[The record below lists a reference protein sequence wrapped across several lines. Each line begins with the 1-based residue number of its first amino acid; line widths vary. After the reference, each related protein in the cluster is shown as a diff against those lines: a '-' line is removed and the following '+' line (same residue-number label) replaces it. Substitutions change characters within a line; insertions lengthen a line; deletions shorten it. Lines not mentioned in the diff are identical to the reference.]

1 MARQKNDGKG
11 RLGGRAKGTPNK
23 ATTDLKTWVAS
34 ILDGGRDRFVESL
47 DVLEPSEYIRVF
59 TGLLNY
65 VLPKQA
71 PTTPEDVL
79 RKEKE
84 MMQGLD
90 GDLLEKWKR
99 QIEDGSIYRR
109 MVKEA
114 FIGLVAIKALGG
126 TFTDKEPDFS
136 FNSDGLKNG
145 LKTVIMQKIT
155 TRLPQGKPTKSSV
168 KRAFF
173 GRKQV
178 INKLGKMQRY
188 GR

>member
-34 ILDGGRDRFVESL
+34 ILDGGRDRFVKSL
-47 DVLEPSEYIRVF
+47 DGLEPSEYIRVF

-84 MMQGLD
+84 MMQE
-90 GDLLEKWKR
+90 LLLSMPEEAVNR
-99 QIEDGSIYRR
+99 LARR
-109 MVKEA
+109 LQELQKEEENENEVKQ
-114 FIGLVAIKALGG
+114 
-126 TFTDKEPDFS
+126 P
-136 FNSDGLKNG
+136 
-145 LKTVIMQKIT
+145 
-155 TRLPQGKPTKSSV
+155 
-168 KRAFF
+168 
-173 GRKQV
+173 
-178 INKLGKMQRY
+178 
-188 GR
+188 